1 MSNTLKI
8 GDKVTWRGGWGR
20 DAPQV
25 VRVVSMEV
33 TDKPHEK
40 YGDSVDEVDWS
51 LVEDNRVCFIL
62 DNGSWAYSDQITPAP
77 E

>member
-8 GDKVTWRGGWGR
+8 GDKVTWRGGWGS

-33 TDKPHEK
+33 TDEPREK
-40 YGDSVDEVDWS
+40 YGDLVDEVDWS
-51 LVEDNRVCFIL
+51 LVEENRVCFVL
-62 DNGSWAYSDQITPAP
+62 DNGKWAYSEQITPAP